1 MADPSPARYLA
12 PLALFASF
20 IALVVVVGTAGS
32 GDDDPPPSAARTRPS
47 APAPA
52 PARAP
57 VPALRRTPAPPRAG
71 TVYVVKR
78 GDLLST
84 IAEQTGVPSSRLLE
98 LNPEMEPQSLV
109 PGQRLKIR

>member
-47 APAPA
+47 APA